1 MSEEDNNENE
11 NKIIEKEENKPQIE
25 LNEEK
30 EESNNQN
37 KINEI
42 PEKKEKT
49 EKKEKKEKSKE
60 IEEDQKEEKEDK
72 NDNNKY
78 NKKRKRNNP
87 DPTSKKS
94 QAKRKKEVGHKNDG
108 ICQQFFRNKICTR
121 KECSFSHDIKSYINS
136 TKYLDEPCE
145 IYKKYGTCPSGFLCM
160 WGKSHI
166 DFDKCELKTNEELIK
181 QNPINKELNIF
192 QGEEIHKLRKG
203 QIDFDMPKEFVK
215 PEPRKLDFTDKLILP
230 SLCTFANLPFRKIVK
245 KYGCD
250 ITMSE
255 MIMSQSLIEGKS
267 SEWALARKDP
277 CEDIFGIQICTG
289 EKTKAYKS
297 IKLLDKYCPDA
308 SFYELNCACP
318 IDLVYNKGM
327 GSRLCETP
335 TRVQTLLSAMRNATN
350 KPIAIKLRTGKM
362 ENTIA
367 KTLVP
372 FLYDYGAE
380 MVSIHG
386 RTKNQRY
393 SKEADWDYIEE
404 CVKVSKIPV
413 IGLGDIYRYTDFEK
427 AKSKGVSSV
436 AIARGALVKPWIFK
450 EIKEKIDYDISSS
463 ERIEILKSFA
473 EFGLIHWGSD
483 EKGVNTVR
491 DFMCHH
497 LTFMSRYIPVHCC
510 EEGGIVPSLTARPYQ
525 GICYR
530 DKMEE
535 LLASNK
541 IEDMIKITEMFLG
554 KAPEGFVF
562 VPKHKSYAV

>member
-1 MSEEDNNENE
+1 MSEKEDGNEIKEKNE
-11 NKIIEKEENKPQIE
+11 NKPKIELKEEEIEENK
-25 LNEEK
+25 
-30 EESNNQN
+30 N

-42 PEKKEKT
+42 P
-49 EKKEKKEKSKE
+49 KEKKEN
-60 IEEDQKEEKEDK
+60 EEDEKEKEEEYT
-72 NDNNKY
+72 DNNDDKKY
-78 NKKRKRNNP
+78 NKKRKRNIA
-87 DPTSKKS
+87 DPNSKKS

-108 ICQQFFRNKICTR
+108 ICQQFFRNGKCNR
-121 KECSFSHDIKSYINS
+121 NECNYSHDVKSYLTS
-136 TKYLDEPCE
+136 VKYSDEPCP
-145 IYKKYGTCPSGFLCM
+145 IYKKYGICPSGFICM
-160 WGKSHI
+160 WGKDHI
-166 DFDKCELKTNEELIK
+166 DFEKCELKENEELMK
-181 QNPINKELNIF
+181 KNPINKELNLIP
-192 QGEEIHKLRKG
+192 GEEIHKLRKG
-203 QIDFDMPKEFVK
+203 KYDFNMPKEFLN
-215 PEPRKLDFTDKLILP
+215 PEPKILDLNNKLILP

-250 ITMSE
+250 VTMSE
-255 MIMSQSLIEGKS
+255 MVMSQSLIEGKS
-267 SEWALARKDP
+267 SEWALAKKDP
-277 CEDIFGIQICTG
+277 IEDIFGIQICTG
-289 EKTKAYKS
+289 EKSKAYKS
-297 IKLLDKYCPDA
+297 IQLLDKFCPDT

-327 GSRLCETP
+327 GARLCETP
-335 TRVQTLLSAMRNATN
+335 TRVKTLLSAMRSATN
-350 KPIAIKLRTGKM
+350 KPVLIKVRTGKS

-367 KTLVP
+367 KNLIP
-372 FLYDYGAE
+372 FLYDYGAGN
-380 MVSIHG
+380 VSIHG

-393 SKEADWDYIEE
+393 SKDADWDYIEE

-413 IGLGDIYRYTDFEK
+413 IGVGDIYRYTDFEN
-427 AKSKGVSSV
+427 AKKKGVNSV

-463 ERIEILKSFA
+463 ERIEILRNFA

-510 EEGGIVPSLTARPYQ
+510 VEGGFVPSLKARTYE

-530 DKMEE
+530 DEMEK

-541 IEDMIKITEMFLG
+541 NADMIKITEMFLG
-554 KAPEGFVF
+554 KAPESFVF